1 MTSTVSCPVSKSPS
15 KSVPFAA
22 TQRALG
28 DTSVYSPASP
38 AGPSLDEIIKF
49 TCPKSGHCPIDLTS
63 RKNCR
68 RCRVSKALRVGMTF
82 NGENLKQSLNS
93 SSPSSPSSSLS
104 STSLDGLL
112 NRTITVELQ
121 KPTDH
126 HENQLLTT
134 IPNRSKKYATTLN
147 HFEKQCISELQSALA
162 ACFLAEHSLPCAGH
176 FASLTE
182 AYNWPAVYSKRVSRF
197 CRSLPA
203 FNALPSFSEQLVI
216 LRSAYLYVLS
226 LRAFFAYDHS
236 LGGYYIL
243 ADEAGTESLFL
254 SASLAEGHYKS
265 EWIEESNR
273 MLRQFQGVM
282 ESDEVIRDL
291 LIGFFLFR
299 GSPLY
304 KKCSPQSLELVSYQQ
319 QRYLRLLYRYLVHKW
334 ANLKVAGE
342 KYSAILKVV
351 ETFEELTARSKVL
364 LQEVDVSLFSDLLKE
379 IYEL

>member
-1 MTSTVSCPVSKSPS
+1 
-15 KSVPFAA
+15 
-22 TQRALG
+22 
-28 DTSVYSPASP
+28 
-38 AGPSLDEIIKF
+38 
-49 TCPKSGHCPIDLTS
+49 
-63 RKNCR
+63 
-68 RCRVSKALRVGMTF
+68 MTF

-93 SSPSSPSSSLS
+93 SSPSSPSSSFSS
-104 STSLDGLL
+104 STSLDDLL

-121 KPTDH
+121 KPTDDY
-126 HENQLLTT
+126 ENQLLTT

-147 HFEKQCISELQSALA
+147 HFEKQCISELQSTLA
-162 ACFLAEHSLPCAGH
+162 ACFLAEHILPCAGH

-203 FNALPSFSEQLVI
+203 FNALPSFSDQLVI

-254 SASLAEGHYKS
+254 SASLAEGHYKG